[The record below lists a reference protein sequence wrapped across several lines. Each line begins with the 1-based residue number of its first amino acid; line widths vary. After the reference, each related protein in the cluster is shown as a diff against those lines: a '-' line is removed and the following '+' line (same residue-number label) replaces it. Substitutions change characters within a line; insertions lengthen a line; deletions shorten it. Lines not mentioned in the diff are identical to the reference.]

1 MGSEHIVVND
11 KSIGGSIAGP
21 GSSITTASH
30 TEESVSSMVAG
41 TCAQHKQYCCLC
53 PSVRGYM
60 LAGGVMVY
68 SYAELEAGR
77 KQFDATTLVGVGGF
91 GRVF

>member
-1 MGSEHIVVND
+1 MHEVETINCLLTSSHAGDIPSTEVGSEHRVVSD

-60 LAGGVMVY
+60 LAGGVMV
-68 SYAELEAGR
+68 
-77 KQFDATTLVGVGGF
+77 
-91 GRVF
+91 